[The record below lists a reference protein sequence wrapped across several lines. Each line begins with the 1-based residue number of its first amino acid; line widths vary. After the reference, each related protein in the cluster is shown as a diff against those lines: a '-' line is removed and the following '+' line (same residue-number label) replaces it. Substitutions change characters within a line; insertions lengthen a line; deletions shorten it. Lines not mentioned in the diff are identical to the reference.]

1 VTGSLRNRLTWE
13 VAGLSDN
20 SFTIADDTVAYQPD
34 HERSPPE
41 LLTLNSGIQRRARG
55 WVIESNDSVQLGRER
70 LITREFDNYD
80 VDSDAYEGTL
90 WRYGRESRSRDQPIG
105 QDGSGG
111 IELVRVQAN
120 ENQAMLS
127 PWNRLPVSNE
137 EFTLSGTYRTNAD
150 GELRILVSWYD
161 DTSGSSFQSQETLLA
176 PTEREWTN
184 FSRELE
190 RPADATHIDVFLF
203 LSPPDGVNILRATF
217 GSLSLVEWEPVE
229 VAGGRQFD
237 AIRGPSG
244 ATVRIVPVD
253 GEVRW
258 Q

>member
-1 VTGSLRNRLTWE
+1 
-13 VAGLSDN
+13 
-20 SFTIADDTVAYQPD
+20 
-34 HERSPPE
+34 
-41 LLTLNSGIQRRARG
+41 
-55 WVIESNDSVQLGRER
+55 
-70 LITREFDNYD
+70 
-80 VDSDAYEGTL
+80 
-90 WRYGRESRSRDQPIG
+90 
-105 QDGSGG
+105 
-111 IELVRVQAN
+111 
-120 ENQAMLS
+120 MLS

-217 GSLSLVEWEPVE
+217 DSLSLVEWEPVE

-244 ATVRIVPVD
+244 ATVHIVPVD